1 MRDLT
6 DDRTTIRVKRMG
18 HLDVEPFVKASKRRL
33 TGNDTEVYAEWEEN
47 LRDPHWQPF
56 KRVETGNIVKVCYL
70 CHRDSFSSSISHL
83 ISLVSG
89 EW

>member
-6 DDRTTIRVKRMG
+6 DDRTKIRVKRMG

-56 KRVETGNIVKVCYL
+56 KRVETGNIVKVFIYVIEILSHCLSLSL
-70 CHRDSFSSSISHL
+70 CL
-83 ISLVSG
+83 I
-89 EW
+89 